1 MIADAGETAPVAG
14 PAERSDVDGVGE
26 VTDMI
31 ARAIAAAATA
41 LLTCVATA
49 ASARDLPLLTEPGQA
64 GTRAALAYIPGFGPV
79 IVARDGLE
87 TLRGAATPDLVWPE
101 PWTRDW
107 LMAQDAPSAVDEHA
121 LGCLA
126 EAIYFEA
133 RGEPVRGQFAV
144 AEVILNRVA
153 SAAFPGSVCD
163 VINQGTGERYR
174 CQFTYT
180 CDGRP
185 ETVRDAAAYAL
196 GRKLS
201 AIMLAEPPGELTG
214 GALYYHTR
222 AVSPRWAALFDRT
235 TTIGAHHFY
244 NSDAWD
250 RS

>member
-1 MIADAGETAPVAG
+1 
-14 PAERSDVDGVGE
+14 
-26 VTDMI
+26 MI
-31 ARAIAAAATA
+31 ARAIAAGTA
-41 LLTCVATA
+41 LLLA
-49 ASARDLPLLTEPGQA
+49 AGAALADAPPTTEPGPPRTASALPDVGRA
-64 GTRAALAYIPGFGPV
+64 GEAIAARGGRAI
-79 IVARDGLE
+79 
-87 TLRGAATPDLVWPE
+87 LRGAATPDLVGPE

-107 LMAQDAPSAVDEHA
+107 LALQEAPAVADERS

-144 AEVILNRVA
+144 AEVILNRVD
-153 SAAFPGSVCD
+153 SDAFPSSVCA
-163 VINQGTGERYR
+163 VVNQGTGQRYR

-185 ETVRDAAAYAL
+185 ETVRDAAAYAV
-196 GRKLS
+196 GREIA
-201 AIMLAEPPGELTG
+201 AIMLAGAPGELTG

-222 AVSPRWAALFDRT
+222 AVNPRWAALFDRT